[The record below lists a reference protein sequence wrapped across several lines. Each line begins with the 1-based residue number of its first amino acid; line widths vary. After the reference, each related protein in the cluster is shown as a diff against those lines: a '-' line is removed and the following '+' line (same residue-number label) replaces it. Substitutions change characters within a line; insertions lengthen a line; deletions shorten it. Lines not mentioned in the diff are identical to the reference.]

1 MKNILF
7 LVGSLRRDSLN
18 MRLARV
24 ASQNLPEGYQ
34 AMFFDLKDVPMY
46 NDDLRGEDSPEGVQ
60 RLRQALRN
68 ADGVFWTTPE
78 YNYALPGIVKN
89 AIDWASRPMLPR
101 HSFVGLPMNAAVASI
116 SAANGI
122 RSLND
127 LKRVWS
133 NCGGFTVT
141 TFDFVLQL
149 APSKFTE
156 ENGVE
161 TLEPQSLDKLRM
173 AIGHLVRAIE
183 GDAGAVVTA
192 NWQAFVESL
201 P

>member
-7 LVGSLRRDSLN
+7 LVGSLRHDSLN

-24 ASQNLPEGYQ
+24 AAQNLPEGYQ
-34 AMFFDLKDVPMY
+34 ASFFDLQDVPMY
-46 NDDLRGEDSPEGVQ
+46 NDDLRGEQSPEGVR
-60 RLRQALRN
+60 RLREALRTT
-68 ADGVFWTTPE
+68 DGVFWTTPE

-101 HSFVGLPMNAAVASI
+101 HSFVGLPMNGAVATI
-116 SAANGI
+116 SATNGI
-122 RSLND
+122 RSLNE
-127 LKRVWS
+127 LKRNWS
-133 NCGGFTVT
+133 LCGGFTVT

-149 APSKFTE
+149 APSKFVE
-156 ENGVE
+156 VDGVE
-161 TLEPQSLDKLRM
+161 SLEPLSLRKLRM

-183 GDAGAVVTA
+183 GDAGAVVKA

-201 P
+201 S

>member
-24 ASQNLPEGYQ
+24 AAQNLPEGYE
-34 AMFFDLKDVPMY
+34 ATFCDLQDVPMF
-46 NDDLRGEDSPEGVQ
+46 NEELRGELAPEGVQ
-60 RLRQALRN
+60 RLRAALRN

-78 YNYALPGIVKN
+78 YNFALPGIVKN
-89 AIDWASRPMLPR
+89 AIDWASKPMLPR
-101 HSFVGLPMNAAVASI
+101 HSFVGLPMNGAVATI
-116 SAANGI
+116 SATLGV

-127 LKRVWS
+127 LKQIWS

-149 APSKFTE
+149 APTKFVE
-156 ENGVE
+156 EDRVE

-173 AIGHLVRAIE
+173 AIDHLVRAIE
-183 GDAGAVVTA
+183 GDGGAVVTA
-192 NWQAFVESL
+192 NWQAFVESQ